1 MVDNTKTLSG
11 GDDLFFHPDVISF
24 YSSVI
29 KEWESK
35 KEVALL
41 LGCTKHK
48 PYSHSFMHKKVIG
61 MLNEYNLTSMVQE
74 YIIGE
79 PLVVVPREW
88 ETRYPAAHYDFPPNE
103 MTEKGRKVFTRR
115 LNQFFRKAIKMHNV
129 FIVFAPNHHKKIILD
144 AIDCL
149 FSPIIVPYNLYKLPV
164 LLKTLKEVLKDE
176 I

>member
-1 MVDNTKTLSG
+1 MADNVETLSG

-29 KEWESK
+29 REWKSEK
-35 KEVALL
+35 KVALL

-61 MLNEYNLTSMVQE
+61 MLNKHNLTLKVQE

-88 ETRYPAAHYDFPPNE
+88 ETKYPAAHYDFPPYK
-103 MTEKGRKVFTRR
+103 MTKIGRNIFVSR
-115 LNQFFRKAIKMHNV
+115 LNRFFRKSIKMHNI
-129 FIVFAPNHHKKIILD
+129 FIIFAPNHHKNIIFD
-144 AIDCL
+144 AIDGL
-149 FSPIIVPYNLYKLPV
+149 FCPIIVPYNLYKLPE
-164 LLKTLKEVLKDE
+164 LLKTIEGVLNAL
-176 I
+176 